1 MDDFEREFTQA
12 MQIQSAPV
20 AFSRRE
26 RIQPMPKQAAADFF
40 ADHWMVLAGVG
51 VLAASV
57 FASLPAQLRNSADQ
71 ARLAETV
78 RPISAQFQLDAAL
91 NGLAAQKNQIAEDRF
106 SNPNCVVA
114 AAVISGE
121 PVYNIDRRLVSAG
134 STVCGLDGSTGVVIG
149 HPTGRLDHVTGTAIM
164 RPIADKVYSSKGAA
178 FAKFKAKW
186 GKS

>member
-12 MQIQSAPV
+12 MQTQPPSPT
-20 AFSRRE
+20 FSRRE
-26 RIQPMPKQAAADFF
+26 RLQPRTKQVVWDFF

-51 VLAASV
+51 VLAAS
-57 FASLPAQLRNSADQ
+57 ALAALPAQLRNSADQ
-71 ARLAETV
+71 ARLAEAV

-114 AAVISGE
+114 ASVISGE
-121 PVYNIDRRLVSAG
+121 SVYNIDRRLVSAG
-134 STVCGLDGSTGVVIG
+134 STVCGLDGSSGVIVG
-149 HPTGRLDHVTGTAIM
+149 HPTERLDRVTGLSIM